1 MRRNLFIFTG
11 ILLLVLPQ
19 FLFAQSRT
27 VAVLTPFLA
36 QPGTQLMV
44 EGFEA
49 AAKSKGWQVDVI
61 DTSGDVAAL
70 VSRME
75 DVALQ
80 KVDAMVFEKVRG
92 TAYINGEE
100 WASRELTLPAW
111 PD

>member
-1 MRRNLFIFTG
+1 MRRNLFTLTG
-11 ILLLVLPQ
+11 ILLLALPQ

-61 DTSGDVAAL
+61 DTSGMWLPLSA
-70 VSRME
+70 
-75 DVALQ
+75 
-80 KVDAMVFEKVRG
+80 
-92 TAYINGEE
+92 E
-100 WASRELTLPAW
+100 WKMSPYKKLTRW
-111 PD
+111 